1 MQNLLFVS
9 SILLWILMFLNIL
22 LTIGLA
28 KRISRQ
34 FPKMESLKVGQS
46 APDFKAWTLDGEPV
60 TRASYDGQ
68 STAFVFMSPHCDPC
82 RDEIPKL
89 EMLRPQAE
97 AHGHSLILVS
107 NSEESET
114 RAFLKELGSTLP
126 VLVAPHERTS
136 FLRDYKFS
144 ATPSYCFVGRDGKVK
159 AAGVGVIELNGMLS
173 RN

>member
-28 KRISRQ
+28 RRVSRQ
-34 FPKMESLKVGQS
+34 LPKMETLKVGQP
-46 APDFKAWTLDGEPV
+46 APDFEAWTLGGEPV
-60 TRASYDGQ
+60 TQASYSGQ
-68 STAFVFMSPHCDPC
+68 SIAFVFISPHCGPC

-89 EMLRPQAE
+89 ERLRPQAE
-97 AHGHSLILVS
+97 SHGHSLILVS

-136 FLRDYKFS
+136 FLRDYKSS
-144 ATPSYCFVGRDGKVK
+144 ATPSFCLIGRDGKVK
-159 AAGVGVIELNGMLS
+159 AAGVGVMELDRLLS
-173 RN
+173 GN